1 MADSYAK
8 CTNYGLFMVLGLLF
22 VLTFFV
28 IEFGQTQDEQSS
40 FMQVKP
46 DDLSG
51 KKGKKLVE
59 KLLSAVFHS
68 RQPTFA
74 FSNAQTR
81 TCVQLAYEF
90 IFEKVFNGPVEANSI
105 IEYVAS
111 RLDECAYRR
120 EST

>member
-8 CTNYGLFMVLGLLF
+8 CTNYGLFIVLGLLF
-22 VLTFFV
+22 VVTFFV
-28 IEFGQTQDEQSS
+28 VEFGQTQDEQSS

-46 DDLSG
+46 DDLHG

-59 KLLSAVFHS
+59 KLLSAIFDN
-68 RQPTFA
+68 RQPTFR
-74 FSNAQTR
+74 FSNTQTR

-90 IFEKVFNGPVEANSI
+90 IFEKVFNGHVEANSI
-105 IEYVAS
+105 VEYVAS
-111 RLDECAYRR
+111 RLNECANRH